1 MENRG
6 STMVDPRFIRIGRIA
21 LAVLAWLNHQAN
33 SCPLLPVY
41 GDVREGRATDSMYI
55 GGS

>member
-21 LAVLAWLNHQAN
+21 LEVLAWLNHQAN

-41 GDVREGRATDSMYI
+41 GDVREDKATDSMYI